1 MHPHSHEEGQEAA
14 SERIY
19 MKYMVTYT
27 QHFMGEEKKIRNF
40 YHAIDMFVEMNLLLM
55 YKAYLSPSKRKEPF
69 LNWFSCFSPFC
80 STFFLTRI
88 FDT

>member
-27 QHFMGEEKKIRNF
+27 QHFMGEEKKLEIS
-40 YHAIDMFVEMNLLLM
+40 IT
-55 YKAYLSPSKRKEPF
+55 LSI
-69 LNWFSCFSPFC
+69 C
-80 STFFLTRI
+80 S
-88 FDT
+88 